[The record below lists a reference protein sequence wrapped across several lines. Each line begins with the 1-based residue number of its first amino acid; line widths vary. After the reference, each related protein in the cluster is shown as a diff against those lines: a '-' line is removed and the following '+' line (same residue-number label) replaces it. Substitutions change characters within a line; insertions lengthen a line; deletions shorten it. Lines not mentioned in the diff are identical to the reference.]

1 MNDNNEIPE
10 LPKMNN
16 EVIKEK
22 QDEEIVKEIS
32 INDSKTVEEIKET
45 SVKEVKGMKVFFK
58 DIREYIASKNSSEL
72 FSLFWRLLLVAGF
85 VILLFVPFQLLMD
98 LGSNL
103 FLLFGAN
110 YTSTL
115 ATIWTSVWYI
125 AYSILAF
132 VLFFILCKDRYYKFV
147 KNQNNDKKDYETK

>member
-22 QDEEIVKEIS
+22 Q
-32 INDSKTVEEIKET
+32 VEEIKET

-58 DIREYIASKNSSEL
+58 DIREYITSKNSSEL

>member
-10 LPKMNN
+10 LPKINN

-58 DIREYIASKNSSEL
+58 DIREYITSKNSSEL